1 MRARASPGAKGACCY
16 GDAPSWLRCHSHEAS
31 ANGMDSTL
39 PAVAEELLK
48 EIKKAFQETSHVPDD
63 LLLGLKFIFGPCAV
77 PALDLV
83 DHRSVTRVTSPSGR
97 TAYQVLGSS
106 GKLYTCYSS
115 CHFCTCPAFGFTV
128 LQKSESLLVSSHFY
142 CYLLELDTSQ
152 DTQAGIAK
160 HSWSRAGRAA
170 SLQPAQPL
178 LCSSLAPDGQ
188 ELSHVLH
195 VPGISPP
202 APAESPWRSPKQR
215 HCCP

>member
-1 MRARASPGAKGACCY
+1 
-16 GDAPSWLRCHSHEAS
+16 
-31 ANGMDSTL
+31 MDSTL
-39 PAVAEELLK
+39 PAVAEELLR

-97 TAYQVLGSS
+97 AAYQVLGSS

-128 LQKSESLLVSSHFY
+128 LQKSESLLIPSHFY

-160 HSWSRAGRAA
+160 HSWSSAGRAA

-178 LCSSLAPDGQ
+178 LGSSVAPDWQG
-188 ELSHVLH
+188 LSHVLH
-195 VPGISPP
+195 VPGSSHPP
-202 APAESPWRSPKQR
+202 RQGPRGDHPSRGTAAPELLSNERSAAAKA
-215 HCCP
+215 